1 MLANAN
7 SVLIHNN
14 RLWWL
19 NPIAGKYTD
28 GSVNSSVTLWSRRG
42 RRGRSLEIV
51 QRLRQLSS
59 MHRLPDAVFQL
70 SFGDVPSD
78 VPNGGLPTLSIHG
91 WVGTSVPILRYPQRH
106 PSDSEIAAAK
116 PIPWA
121 AKSRRLVYSDGHAW
135 KSAMPSDPF
144 RVGRA
149 KVRQLA
155 RDHPADIYLPTKPN
169 STQLKSIP
177 YKEWRTYKYVLYVDG
192 IAAWSRCRL
201 LVPPP
206 ARTDRLRRTVY
217 GLSGLLHAFWRR
229 ALTAQTPVA
238 AHGAVISACQ
248 SRRFHCLLTIQ
259 ASALVIGFRSYCR

>member
-1 MLANAN
+1 
-7 SVLIHNN
+7 
-14 RLWWL
+14 
-19 NPIAGKYTD
+19 
-28 GSVNSSVTLWSRRG
+28 
-42 RRGRSLEIV
+42 
-51 QRLRQLSS
+51 

-177 YKEWRTYKYVLYVDG
+177 YKEWRKYKYVLYVDG

-201 LVPPP
+201 LVPQLATPAARDAKLSAWAAPRILEARLCRSRPSGSSWCARQRAPKPP
-206 ARTDRLRRTVY
+206 MSL
-217 GLSGLLHAFWRR
+217 
-229 ALTAQTPVA
+229 ALTFDHPGLDVTCFKTSIWDETLYRAWSMMA
-238 AHGAVISACQ
+238 R
-248 SRRFHCLLTIQ
+248 SRPSQIGRPSFQ
-259 ASALVIGFRSYCR
+259 ARPHSQP

>member
-1 MLANAN
+1 M
-7 SVLIHNN
+7 
-14 RLWWL
+14 
-19 NPIAGKYTD
+19 
-28 GSVNSSVTLWSRRG
+28 
-42 RRGRSLEIV
+42 
-51 QRLRQLSS
+51 
-59 MHRLPDAVFQL
+59 
-70 SFGDVPSD
+70 
-78 VPNGGLPTLSIHG
+78 
-91 WVGTSVPILRYPQRH
+91 PILRYPQRH

-177 YKEWRTYKYVLYVDG
+177 YKEWRKYKYVLYVDG

-206 ARTDRLRRTVY
+206 ARTDRLRRTV
-217 GLSGLLHAFWRR
+217 
-229 ALTAQTPVA
+229 
-238 AHGAVISACQ
+238 
-248 SRRFHCLLTIQ
+248 
-259 ASALVIGFRSYCR
+259 